1 MQDEGLWCEAVR
13 QGDMFWS
20 APGYVWSDQ
29 LSSW

>member
-20 APGYVWSDQ
+20 APGYV
-29 LSSW
+29 